1 MTENAQRILR
11 IHFEEWARDRGSL
24 TEAEEWIEDEDTA
37 FERFTADAVLRDRG
51 LADDDLQDANV
62 DGTLDGGIDSV
73 FVFLHGEIVRE
84 DSPFLE
90 PAAGRPSQGADI
102 EIFCFQTKLA
112 KAQSGIRLTTAK
124 DTIKRLADL
133 SLEPD
138 DSSIAAIFNER
149 VRSQF
154 SKFRRL
160 VARHI
165 TSSPKIGV
173 TFVYATGA
181 SEPTSDPSYVAE
193 CAAAEEELAKIFPGL
208 SVIARVLTL
217 SAPDLSRLASRTASY
232 NAKLVVS
239 EVVPVSNGFIALAS
253 LSAYYDFITSDDG
266 DLLQHLFDDN
276 VRAFQP
282 RAEVNENIRASVDDP
297 SEAEF
302 WWLNNGVTIVCENA
316 GIESKAIALT
326 SLQIVNGLQTSETIY
341 RAFKD
346 SDDGSPGAKDHRVL
360 VRVIPTTSAEARD
373 AVIRATNS
381 QTPVDH
387 ASLLATKPI
396 HRDIEQYFRSNDWYY
411 DRRKGYYRNLGR
423 PADRIIGINELGQ
436 AVMAMGLGK
445 PHDSRSK
452 PSALLKSESNA
463 NAVFDEDISLD
474 GFLEVARL
482 QRKIDRVLLRSASTA
497 ERTDLRWLVTC
508 LVATKH
514 LGFRPEKAGTI
525 VKIKSEAV
533 TDAEI
538 EEATKVARAALK
550 DYIAKHKVSAATAA
564 KRAALTTAALKKAGL

>member
-11 IHFEEWARDRGSL
+11 IHFEEWARDRGYLSD
-24 TEAEEWIEDEDTA
+24 TNEWIEDEDSA

-62 DGTLDGGIDSV
+62 DGTLDGGVDSV
-73 FVFLHGEIVRE
+73 FIFLHGEIVRE

-90 PAAGRPSQGADI
+90 PTANRPSQGAAI
-102 EIFCFQTKLA
+102 EIFCFQTKLK

-138 DSSIAAIFNER
+138 DSSINAIFNER
-149 VRSQF
+149 VRGQF

-165 TSSPKIGV
+165 TSSPKISV

-181 SEPTSDPSYVAE
+181 SEPTSDPAYVAE
-193 CAAAEEELAKIFPGL
+193 CSAAEDELSKIFPGL
-208 SVIARVLTL
+208 SVTARILTL

-253 LSAYYDFITSDDG
+253 LSDYYEFITSEEG

-282 RAEVNENIRASVDDP
+282 RAEVNENIRTSVDEP

-346 SDDGSPGAKDHRVL
+346 SDGTPGAKDHRVL

-396 HRDIEQYFRSNDWYY
+396 HRDIEQYFRANDWYY

-463 NAVFDEDISLD
+463 NAVFDEQIPLD

-482 QRKIDRVLLRSASTA
+482 QRKIDRTLLRSASTA

-514 LGFRPEKAGTI
+514 MGFRPEKASTI
-525 VKIKSEAV
+525 VKIKSDAV
-533 TDAEI
+533 ADAEI
-538 EEATKVARAALK
+538 EAAVDVARATLQEYMTK
-550 DYIAKHKVSAATAA
+550 NKVSAATAA
-564 KRAALTTAALKKAGL
+564 KRSALTTAALKKAGL